1 MIIFLRSL
9 SVDIHSLRLPEA
21 VCGGKSI
28 GGGWAWG
35 GGWSRHRRL
44 FFFVKK
50 GWFVDSPAK

>member
-35 GGWSRHRRL
+35 GLEPSSSL
-44 FFFVKK
+44 FFCVKK
-50 GWFVDSPAK
+50 GWFVDSLAK